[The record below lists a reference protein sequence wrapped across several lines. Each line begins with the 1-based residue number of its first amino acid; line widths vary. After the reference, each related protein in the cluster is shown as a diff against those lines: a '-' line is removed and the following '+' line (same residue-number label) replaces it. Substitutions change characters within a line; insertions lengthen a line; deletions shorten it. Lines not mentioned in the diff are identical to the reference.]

1 MVSIVCSNI
10 NCFYYNNINN
20 PETNYFYRFVFCE
33 ICLNNIYNSPIDCN
47 IDTTMKMVKRP
58 DESCRKCKKKRGDAF
73 YVCYNCTCELELIL
87 KNNENSSI
95 KTLSA
100 SSLSDSVS

>member
-1 MVSIVCSNI
+1 
-10 NCFYYNNINN
+10 
-20 PETNYFYRFVFCE
+20 
-33 ICLNNIYNSPIDCN
+33 
-47 IDTTMKMVKRP
+47 MKMVKRP